1 MNSLAQLMRNAIER
15 VLMLKRLNSVYR
27 RIHKEQHT
35 LGFID
40 ETLETLRVFYEVSE
54 ADLASVPRSGPLLVV
69 ANHPFG
75 GVEGLI
81 LGSILLGLRPD
92 TRIMANYLLGRIPEL
107 REMLLCVDPFGAK
120 GAPARN
126 LKPLRDGLRWLKDGH
141 CLAAFPAG
149 SVSHLDLRLRK
160 VVDPE
165 WHHAIA
171 RIVQRS
177 GSNVLPVFFQGSNGV
192 LFQLAGMMH
201 PKLRTALL
209 PHELLNKG
217 KKTIRVR
224 IGNVIPFERLDRIE
238 NDEKVISYLRV
249 RTYALKYRCP
259 RAEGRGPIMFPKTTG
274 RRTLRPVE
282 SRPDRGVLAGE
293 VEGLP
298 REQLLLESEGYE
310 VFFARSD
317 QIPRLLREIG
327 RLREVCFRQV
337 GEGTGKSLDLDRFD
351 RYYTHLFLWN
361 REQKE
366 VVGAYRLGQVD
377 LILERFGRKGLYTST
392 LFDYRS
398 GFLHRIEKGI
408 ELGRSFVRTEYQKL
422 YAPLFLLW
430 RGIGHFVASNPRH
443 TVVFGPVTISDT
455 YSAVSKGLMISYL
468 TNNHYA
474 PDLARYVR
482 PRTPVRRRSLQTAGF
497 DATADLPADIDHLSS
512 LISEIEADRKGI
524 PVLLRHYVKMGG
536 KLMGFN
542 IDPSFGNGLDGLI
555 LVDLLKCDSKILERY
570 MGRVGAAKF
579 LGYPHAPHRGNL
591 AS

>member
-1 MNSLAQLMRNAIER
+1 MNSLAQLVQNAIER
-15 VLMLKRLNSVYR
+15 MLMLKRLNSVYR
-27 RIHKEQHT
+27 RIHKEQAT

-40 ETLETLRVFYEVSE
+40 ETLETLRVAYEVSE

-107 REMLLCVDPFGAK
+107 REMLLCVDPFNAK

-126 LKPLRDGLRWLKDGH
+126 LKPLREGLRWLRDGH

-149 SVSHLDLRLRK
+149 SVSHLDLRRRK

-171 RIVQRS
+171 RIVQKS
-177 GSNVLPVFFQGSNGV
+177 GANVLPVFFQGSNGV

-201 PKLRTALL
+201 AKLRTALL

-217 KKTIRVR
+217 NKTIRVR
-224 IGNVIPFERLDRIE
+224 IGNVIPFKRLDRIE
-238 NDEKVISYLRV
+238 SDEKVISYLRV
-249 RTYALKYRCP
+249 RTYALKYRCAL
-259 RAEGRGPIMFPKTTG
+259 AEDKGPIVFPKMAGG
-274 RRTLRPVE
+274 RVPHAIE
-282 SRPDRGVLAGE
+282 SRPDPGVLAEE
-293 VEGLP
+293 VEALP
-298 REQLLLESEGYE
+298 REQLLLESEGHE

-317 QIPRLLREIG
+317 QVPRLLREIG

-337 GEGTGKSLDLDRFD
+337 GEGTGNNLDLDRFD

-361 REQKE
+361 GEQKE

-392 LFDYRS
+392 LFDYKS
-398 GFLHRIEKGI
+398 GFLHHIEKGI

-430 RGIGHFVASNPRH
+430 RGIGHFVARNPRY
-443 TVVFGPVTISDT
+443 TVLFGPVTISDT
-455 YSAVSKGLMISYL
+455 YSAMSKGLMISYL

-474 PDLARYVR
+474 PDLARYIR
-482 PRTPVRRRSLQTAGF
+482 PRIPVRRHSVEAAGL
-497 DATADLPADIDHLSS
+497 DAAAGLPADIDHLSS

-524 PVLLRHYVKMGG
+524 PVLLKHYVKLGG

-555 LVDLLKCDSKILERY
+555 LVDLLQCDPKILERY
-570 MGRVGAAKF
+570 MGRVGAAHF
-579 LGYPHAPHRGNL
+579 FEYAHALHREDL

>member
-1 MNSLAQLMRNAIER
+1 
-15 VLMLKRLNSVYR
+15 
-27 RIHKEQHT
+27 
-35 LGFID
+35 
-40 ETLETLRVFYEVSE
+40 
-54 ADLASVPRSGPLLVV
+54 
-69 ANHPFG
+69 
-75 GVEGLI
+75 
-81 LGSILLGLRPD
+81 
-92 TRIMANYLLGRIPEL
+92 
-107 REMLLCVDPFGAK
+107 MLLCVDPFDTK

-126 LKPLRDGLRWLKDGH
+126 LKPLRDGLRWLRDGH
-141 CLAAFPAG
+141 CLATFPAG
-149 SVSHLDLRLRK
+149 SVSHLDLRRRT

-165 WHHAIA
+165 WHLAIA

-177 GSNVLPVFFQGSNGV
+177 GSNVLPIFFQGSNGV

-217 KKTIRVR
+217 NKTIRVR
-224 IGNVIPFERLDRIE
+224 IGNVIPFRRLDRIE
-238 NDEKVISYLRV
+238 SDEKVISYLRA

-259 RAEGRGPIMFPKTTG
+259 LAEGTG
-274 RRTLRPVE
+274 AIILPEMTGGRALRAVA
-282 SRPDRGVLAGE
+282 SRPDPGVLAGE

-298 REQLLLESEGYE
+298 PEQLLLQSEGYE

-317 QIPRLLREIG
+317 QVPRLLREIG

-337 GEGTGKSLDLDRFD
+337 GEGTGSSLDLDRFD
-351 RYYTHLFLWN
+351 HYYMHLFLWN

-392 LFDYRS
+392 LFDYKS
-398 GFLHRIEKGI
+398 AFLHRIEKGI

-430 RGIGHFVASNPRH
+430 RGIAHFVARNPRH
-443 TVVFGPVTISDT
+443 TVLFGPVTISDT
-455 YSAVSKGLMISYL
+455 YSAMSKGLMISYL

-474 PDLARYVR
+474 PDLARYIK
-482 PRTPVRRRSLQTAGF
+482 PRTPVRRHRLETAGL
-497 DATADLPADIDHLSS
+497 DAAAGLPADIDHLSS

-524 PVLLRHYVKMGG
+524 PVLLKHYVKMGG

-555 LVDLLKCDSKILERY
+555 LVDLLECDPKILERY
-570 MGRVGAAKF
+570 MGRAEAARF
-579 LGYPHAPHRGNL
+579 LDYPRSLQQEDL